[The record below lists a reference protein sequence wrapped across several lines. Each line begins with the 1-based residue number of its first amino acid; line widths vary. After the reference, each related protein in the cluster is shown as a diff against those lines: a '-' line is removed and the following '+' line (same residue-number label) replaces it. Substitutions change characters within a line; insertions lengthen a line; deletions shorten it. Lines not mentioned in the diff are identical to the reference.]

1 MSDGLAERVVRRA
14 IAALANSY
22 GAAPARA
29 TAAKELLV
37 HALEGES
44 EEADAVDGYAA
55 AAALAALAHGIEA
68 EAGRGLDWLS
78 VAALQEWD
86 FHHPE
91 SPISAGPRTAARPPV
106 RCRENAPAPR
116 PWTPAPRLP
125 PGGYRP

>member
-1 MSDGLAERVVRRA
+1 MTGPRVSMTDGLAERVVRRA

-37 HALEGES
+37 HALEGAS
-44 EEADAVDGYAA
+44 GPADEADGYAA
-55 AAALAALAHGIEA
+55 AAAIAALAHGIEA

-78 VAALQEWD
+78 VAALEEWD

-91 SPISAGPRTAARPPV
+91 SPI
-106 RCRENAPAPR
+106 
-116 PWTPAPRLP
+116 
-125 PGGYRP
+125 

>member
-1 MSDGLAERVVRRA
+1 VRRA
-14 IAALANSY
+14 MAALANSY

-29 TAAKELLV
+29 TAAKDMLV

-44 EEADAVDGYAA
+44 DAADEADGYAA

-78 VAALQEWD
+78 VAALEEWD

-91 SPISAGPRTAARPPV
+91 SPV
-106 RCRENAPAPR
+106 
-116 PWTPAPRLP
+116 
-125 PGGYRP
+125 